1 MSSAVDATIKML
13 LRDFHETVL
22 PAIGEMLV
30 PRDLSLGRI
39 PEPAIGNAAKT
50 ITGMRR
56 CGKTFRL
63 YQEAL
68 SLLER
73 GVEPSRIC
81 YFNFDDDRVRPY
93 EKGIIGRVLEL
104 FFELHP
110 HARSQGAY
118 VLFDEIQDVDEWGVT
133 ARRLI
138 DTEKITLLL
147 TGSSSRLLSEDVATE
162 FRGRSVAYE
171 LAPFSLREHA
181 RSRGIDLS
189 PVGVSG
195 NKELASHAKR
205 MLLDYL
211 KVGGFPAAGKLDD
224 LERAQTLQGYAQL
237 TVARDIVDRL
247 GFSNSS
253 YAQQLART
261 AVTSTARDVS
271 INRLDHKGRSSGYT
285 PGRARIAELLDAF
298 DNAHL
303 AYQVYEFSYSAQK
316 LRMGGMKLYAVDPGL
331 YWAMAA
337 ATDDG
342 TTFAFETAVYG
353 ELRRRR
359 MTARLGEISMLKL
372 ESGKEVDFVV
382 GDATTESAQ
391 MLVQACF
398 AMDDAKTEARET
410 EALREAMARFG
421 TGEGVIVT
429 FDEERDIEVPEGV
442 IRVVPAWKWLL
453 GG

>member
-138 DTEKITLLL
+138 DTEKRMSWRLSAC
-147 TGSSSRLLSEDVATE
+147 GS
-162 FRGRSVAYE
+162 
-171 LAPFSLREHA
+171 
-181 RSRGIDLS
+181 
-189 PVGVSG
+189 
-195 NKELASHAKR
+195 
-205 MLLDYL
+205 M
-211 KVGGFPAAGKLDD
+211 
-224 LERAQTLQGYAQL
+224 
-237 TVARDIVDRL
+237 
-247 GFSNSS
+247 
-253 YAQQLART
+253 
-261 AVTSTARDVS
+261 
-271 INRLDHKGRSSGYT
+271 
-285 PGRARIAELLDAF
+285 
-298 DNAHL
+298 
-303 AYQVYEFSYSAQK
+303 
-316 LRMGGMKLYAVDPGL
+316 
-331 YWAMAA
+331 
-337 ATDDG
+337 
-342 TTFAFETAVYG
+342 
-353 ELRRRR
+353 
-359 MTARLGEISMLKL
+359 
-372 ESGKEVDFVV
+372 
-382 GDATTESAQ
+382 
-391 MLVQACF
+391 
-398 AMDDAKTEARET
+398 
-410 EALREAMARFG
+410 REAEAS
-421 TGEGVIVT
+421 T
-429 FDEERDIEVPEGV
+429 FRP
-442 IRVVPAWKWLL
+442 RACPATRSLPPL
-453 GG
+453 QSACCSIT